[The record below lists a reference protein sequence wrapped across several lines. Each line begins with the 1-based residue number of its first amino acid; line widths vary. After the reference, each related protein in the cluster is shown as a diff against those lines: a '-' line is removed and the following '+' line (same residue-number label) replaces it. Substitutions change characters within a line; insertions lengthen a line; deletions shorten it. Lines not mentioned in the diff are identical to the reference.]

1 MEKSH
6 LFPTLCFVCLFVFF
20 TVLVFPGIFLA
31 CCARLFLFCHHHI
44 SLSCLPYISCY
55 LADFVTVYKCFLYP
69 VWKQSNSSSF
79 APLQLLIILCFA
91 MLQNAFVLW
100 LLILLAMLR
109 FFKKKKKKKYIL
121 FPVTQFQ
128 CGFFFFFICGKV
140 RKYYLYRAYYAFS
153 LWYAPGYSQVWYE

>member
-1 MEKSH
+1 MPS
-6 LFPTLCFVCLFVFF
+6 FSPVFSSVVSCAVCTLSKTKRERWRNLICSQHCVLFVCFF

-109 FFKKKKKKKYIL
+109 FFKKKKKSIYCFL
-121 FPVTQFQ
+121 LHSSNV
-128 CGFFFFFICGKV
+128 FFFFF
-140 RKYYLYRAYYAFS
+140 FH
-153 LWYAPGYSQVWYE
+153 LW